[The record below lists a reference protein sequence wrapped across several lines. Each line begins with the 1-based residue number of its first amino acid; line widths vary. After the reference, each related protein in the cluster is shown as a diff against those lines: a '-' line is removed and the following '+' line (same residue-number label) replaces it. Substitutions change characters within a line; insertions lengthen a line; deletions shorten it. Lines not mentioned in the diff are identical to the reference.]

1 MSMASQS
8 NELRRSQAEGELIA
22 AADVPADDQ
31 NDIDSVYSE
40 TFVQCAPHGPHVIQS
55 PDIDNRCSQSSTASL
70 ASSILEYRQ
79 IHGRTYHS
87 DRFTTNYIFP
97 NDDQQLESE
106 ELCHHYLKILLDD
119 QLFLAP
125 LERDK
130 LHVRVDGC
138 LTLVRDQVSG
148 QCMSEEN
155 FKPNHRVLTKSNSEF
170 GDQFPNASVT
180 GTDLSPCQ
188 PQWVPPNVR
197 FEVDDASLDWTWNE
211 NHFDFIHIRYIIG
224 GIQDWTALFH
234 EAYRCC
240 APGGWVQSV
249 EIDVDLRSDDG
260 STELEPILAS
270 YGNLFR
276 EGSKITNR
284 PFFLQEIQQQ
294 AFDEAGFVEKRR
306 VQYKVPIGPWA
317 KDPKLA
323 EAGRFI
329 KAALENDLQGYT
341 QMLWHNV
348 LQRPADEYHVWLANL
363 RKAVRNPKVHSYV
376 IVHIVYGRKPE

>member
-1 MSMASQS
+1 MSTASQANS
-8 NELRRSQAEGELIA
+8 QRPSQAGCDFIV

-31 NDIDSVYSE
+31 NDIDSVFSE
-40 TFVQCAPHGPHVIQS
+40 TFVHPTSHPLFNFLTLH
-55 PDIDNRCSQSSTASL
+55 RSQSSTASL

-87 DRFTTNYIFP
+87 ERFTTNYIFP

-106 ELCHHYLKILLDD
+106 ELCHHYLTILLDD

-125 LERDK
+125 LEKDK
-130 LHVRVDGC
+130 I
-138 LTLVRDQVSG
+138 
-148 QCMSEEN
+148 
-155 FKPNHRVLTKSNSEF
+155 HRVLDVGTGSGIWAIEF
-170 GDQFPNASVT
+170 GDRFPNASVT

-197 FEVDDASLDWTWNE
+197 FEVDDASLEWTWNE

-224 GIQDWTALFH
+224 GIQDWTALFR

-240 APGGWVQSV
+240 APGGWVESV
-249 EIDVDLRSDDG
+249 EIDVDFRSDDG

-270 YGNLFR
+270 YGDLFR

-284 PFFLQEIQQQ
+284 PFFLQEIQLQ
-294 AFDEAGFVEKRR
+294 AFDAAGFVEKRT
-306 VQYKVPIGPWA
+306 VQYKCPFGPWA

-323 EAGRFI
+323 EAGRSM
-329 KAALENDLQGYT
+329 KAAMENDLEGYT

-348 LQRPADEYHVWLANL
+348 LRRPADEYHVWLANL
-363 RKAVRNPKVHSYV
+363 RKAIRNPKVHSYV